1 MLPEAAS
8 GLGGK
13 DMPSI
18 AALIVILGNHV
29 LAAWYTPATKFL
41 SEPSGPKK
49 RATGTSFLRRF
60 FPGIVVQ
67 SERLCVCKR
76 ISGKKGEGETNGAKV
91 SEENMLVV
99 KKRHGVMA
107 KKERLWFAEKEE
119 KRAPLLQE
127 KHHLKHSESYPKI
140 PPLNYSTIL
149 KGSYILHF
157 ESLLW
162 ITCVSRHDGS
172 CNSNFETDLVRPF
185 SSKSGTKLQPPWVR

>member
-127 KHHLKHSESYPKI
+127 KTPSQTLRILSKN
-140 PPLNYSTIL
+140 PPFKLQHNL
-149 KGSYILHF
+149 KGQLYFTL
-157 ESLLW
+157 
-162 ITCVSRHDGS
+162 
-172 CNSNFETDLVRPF
+172 
-185 SSKSGTKLQPPWVR
+185 